1 VVIAGLLTLSGSAH
15 ARAPDVLAAL
25 GKPSPRRQVEG
36 LWVSP
41 DGRRRVRGGRAEG
54 ASIHDAWIADARGL
68 DEEGHEALAA
78 FERATF
84 PEDGGVVQR
93 APEAWMKDLR
103 KPTLPLRWTR
113 RLVEYLD
120 YFKDNA
126 KGRLLMRGWLRRAGR
141 YEDTL
146 RSILA
151 DVGVPEDLV
160 FVALAESG
168 FNPTV
173 RSRVGAAG
181 MWQFM
186 EATGKVYGLSVDYWV
201 DERHDIV
208 KSTRAAALYLADLH
222 TRFGT
227 WELALAAFNAGY
239 GLVMVSIDRHNTN
252 DFWALA
258 DIESGLPYATTNY
271 VPKIFAAS
279 LVGANRKAFGVADAD
294 IDPLPKVEWIEVRVP
309 GKTSLKNLAKK
320 IGQDAGLIAEL
331 NAQYVRG
338 RTPPRKLSPVRIP
351 RQSKAAFEGAYSKLA
366 DESVALRDYTMRHG
380 DRLAALAERFG
391 TTEKALR
398 RFNDVGD
405 SAELSGGI
413 VIVIP
418 PADEDAAESKP
429 KEPEPKLLAAV
440 PPVEMEGGTRRVVFR
455 TNRASTPRDLAQA
468 FEQSWPDIVAWNG
481 LDSRARLQ
489 SGQLLQVLVPA
500 DFDAVSRG
508 IALYEEHEIEVVVRG
523 SRAHIEG
530 GLARRGLERRGY
542 KAKKGDTLAKVA
554 RRFDLTIGDLA
565 RINAFPR
572 GHDLAVGELILVYV
586 PKSKRSVTVLAPD
599 PVQRGDASRVASTA
613 STAGVPTKSSTQTT
627 AKPTAPRAGDARK
640 ASTADTARV
649 PGTGKRP

>member
-1 VVIAGLLTLSGSAH
+1 MTTMTTAM
-15 ARAPDVLAAL
+15 
-25 GKPSPRRQVEG
+25 GKPSPRRQVDG

-54 ASIHDAWIADARGL
+54 ASIHDAWIADARGF
-68 DEEGHEALAA
+68 DEDGHEALAA

-84 PEDGGVVQR
+84 PEDGGVVER
-93 APEAWMKDLR
+93 APEAWMKDL
-103 KPTLPLRWTR
+103 KPPSLPLRWTR

-120 YFKDNA
+120 YFKDNP

-146 RSILA
+146 RPILA

-201 DERHDIV
+201 DERHDIE

-239 GLVMVSIDRHNTN
+239 GLLMVSIDRHNTN

-279 LVGANRKAFGVADAD
+279 LVGANRKAFGFADED
-294 IDPLPKVEWIEVRVP
+294 IDPLPKVDWIEVRVP

-320 IGQDAGLIAEL
+320 IGQSDNLIAEL

-351 RQSKAAFEGAYSKLA
+351 RESKAAFESAYSKLA
-366 DESVALRDYTMRHG
+366 DESVAIEDYTMRHG
-380 DRLAALAERFG
+380 DRLAAVAERFG

-405 SAELSGGI
+405 SAELTGGV

-418 PADEDAAESKP
+418 PPDEREPPDEQASASKAA
-429 KEPEPKLLAAV
+429 PEPKLLAAV
-440 PPVEMEGGTRRVVFR
+440 PDVLVRTGTRRVLFR
-455 TNRASTPRDLAQA
+455 TNRASTPRDVAQA
-468 FEQSWPDIVAWNG
+468 FALPWRDIVAWNG
-481 LDSRARLQ
+481 LDDRARLQ
-489 SGQLLQVLVPA
+489 SGQVLQVLVPS
-500 DFDAVSRG
+500 DFDAVRRG
-508 IALYEEHEIEVVVRG
+508 IAIYEEDEVEVVTRG
-523 SRAHIEG
+523 SREHIEG

-542 KAKKGDTLAKVA
+542 QAKKGDTLAKVA
-554 RRFDLTIGDLA
+554 QRFDLTVGDLA
-565 RINAFPR
+565 RINAFSR
-572 GHDLAVGELILVYV
+572 EHELGVGELVIVYV
-586 PKSKRSVTVLAPD
+586 PGSKRGATVMAPD
-599 PVQRGDASRVASTA
+599 PVGVVGARVASTA
-613 STAGVPTKSSTQTT
+613 ETARVPTTT
-627 AKPTAPRAGDARK
+627 TSGGGRRA
-640 ASTADTARV
+640 ASTAETARV
-649 PGTGKRP
+649 PGAKR